1 MRVNNENAKGKKI
14 CSHCGERLEVVE
26 FPERRGASDGLSSW
40 CRHCHRE
47 NVRAVRRHQHERARA
62 ERQKVIEE
70 GNVRLLEQTR
80 TWRERIA
87 RSP

>member
-1 MRVNNENAKGKKI
+1 MNNENAKGKKI
-14 CSHCGERLEVVE
+14 CRHCGERLEVVE
-26 FPERRGASDGLSSW
+26 FPERRSASDGLSSW
-40 CRHCHRE
+40 CRQCHRE
-47 NVRAVRRHQHERARA
+47 NVRAVRRRQHERARA

-70 GNVRLLEQTR
+70 GIVRLREQTR